1 MGTAAIS
8 PDYPRASQ
16 SAEQLE
22 ADIVYAPSRTRILRG
37 LTLVSI
43 ILMTITVL
51 MALFYAGMDAA
62 TGNVQ
67 RIFYMHVGAFSAAA
81 TAFCVTVVA
90 GALYLVTRNSRWDK
104 LALSGVVVGLPLATI
119 TLITGA
125 IWARP
130 TWNTWWTR
138 DPRLDS
144 MIVLWAIY
152 AAYLTL
158 RSTISSPDRR
168 ARFAA
173 VYGILAFVSV
183 IYTTAIIRVR
193 PDTLHPVVIAT
204 GVGAQSAAAQGSF
217 AINADQHIGITLSV
231 SSISWIIA
239 ACTLMWYRLRLENL
253 YERVQTIKARIMANE

>member
-1 MGTAAIS
+1 MNTIS
-8 PDYPRASQ
+8 YSPT
-16 SAEQLE
+16 
-22 ADIVYAPSRTRILRG
+22 RTRLLHG

-43 ILMTITVL
+43 ALMLIAFG
-51 MALFYAGMDAA
+51 MALFYAGTDID

-67 RIFYMHVGAFSAAA
+67 RIFYVHVGAFSAAA
-81 TAFCVTVVA
+81 TAFFVTVVA
-90 GALYLVTRNSRWDK
+90 GIIYLITRKAAWDK
-104 LALSGVVVGLPLATI
+104 LALAGVEVGLPLATI

-144 MIVLWAIY
+144 MIVLWAVY

-158 RSTISSPDRR
+158 RTTIAAPERR

-183 IYTTAIIRVR
+183 IYTTIVIRIR
-193 PDTLHPVVIAT
+193 PDTQHPLVIAPGIAST
-204 GVGAQSAAAQGSF
+204 GVTGANAKGQFVAA
-217 AINADQHIGITLSV
+217 DPRIGATLGMASIAWIVAAITL
-231 SSISWIIA
+231 I
-239 ACTLMWYRLRLENL
+239 WYRLRVEDLA
-253 YERVQTIKARIMANE
+253 ERVQAIKARLVAAE